1 MLINGIVYNKA
12 DKVEDVC
19 NLALLSLGEETC
31 VHFEAD
37 HSASMAVCR
46 RMFVPVA
53 REVQSLLLWP
63 ELKSFTFCSRAEED
77 VVYGASFY
85 LPENCLRVLA
95 VRNAREEVFYSEVGD
110 KLFVQPAP
118 SGATVDVLF
127 QRFIPDPSAWSPLL
141 LSATVK
147 LLAAR
152 LYAALAH
159 DLSGSAGLEQRFF
172 AEFLPSIES
181 QVMATAQVRGA
192 NMGLTVD
199 SLCESALQALGVP
212 QVPDWRGDAAL
223 LARAL
228 RSCLFPVMREVQSL
242 TRWPELIVSAT
253 MQWTGAR
260 DDRGYCYYTPE
271 RCLRVLKAG
280 HPNKWVAEGKY
291 IYVREIDPDSPQE
304 CRYVRFSANPAEW
317 SSELYSL
324 TVKLLAARVA
334 ASGLGD
340 AGKAAQ
346 LENQFWQQDRPRVVT
361 QVLNRSRRSSK
372 QLNYEF

>member
-12 DKVEDVC
+12 DGIEDVC

-31 VHFEAD
+31 VHFEGD
-37 HSASMAVCR
+37 HSSSMAVCR

-63 ELKSFTFCSRAEED
+63 ELQSFTYCERAETD
-77 VVYGASFY
+77 VVYGASFK
-85 LPENCLRVLA
+85 LPDDCLRVLT
-95 VRNAREEVFYSEVGD
+95 VRNAREEIFYSEIGKTV
-110 KLFVQPAP
+110 FVQPAP
-118 SGATVDVLF
+118 TGTSVDVLY
-127 QRFIPDPSAWSPLL
+127 QRFISDPSVWSPLL

-152 LYAALAH
+152 LYASLAH
-159 DLSGSAGLEQRFF
+159 DLSGSAGLEQKFF
-172 AEFLPSIES
+172 SEFLPSIES
-181 QVMATAQVRGA
+181 QVMSHAQVRGA
-192 NMGLTVD
+192 NMGLTID

-212 QVPDWRGDAAL
+212 QVPDWRGDAGL

-253 MQWTGAR
+253 MQWSGGR
-260 DDRGYCYYTPE
+260 DERGYCYYTPE
-271 RCLRVLKAG
+271 RCLRILKAG
-280 HPNKWVAEGKY
+280 TSNKWVAEGKY
-291 IYVREIDPDSPQE
+291 IYVREIITDSLQE
-304 CRYVRFSANPAEW
+304 CRYVRFSSNPAEW